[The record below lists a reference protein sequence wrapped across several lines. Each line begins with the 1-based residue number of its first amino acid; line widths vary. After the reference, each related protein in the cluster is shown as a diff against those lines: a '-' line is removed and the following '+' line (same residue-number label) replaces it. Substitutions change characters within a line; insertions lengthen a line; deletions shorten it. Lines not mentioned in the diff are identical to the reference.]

1 VKVTPVTSSASTIL
15 TSGTTDSGRTFGL
28 SGGGVGGVDDLDLVI
43 SLAMV
48 IVARWDKVRRRGVIK
63 GAEEKEG
70 QKKGYS
76 LLPVS

>member
-63 GAEEKEG
+63 GEEEKEG